1 MYEKRRKSLVVLKSV
16 IMNITMLFSRFSAI
30 ITLYIAT
37 FAGALGV
44 KGRMNKN
51 EIILTRI

>member
-1 MYEKRRKSLVVLKSV
+1 
-16 IMNITMLFSRFSAI
+16 MNITMLFSRFSAI
-30 ITLYIAT
+30 ITLSIAT